1 MVTVRF
7 RVRKQ
12 KNGTYLPTI
21 TKKQEDNFSSS
32 NTSFE
37 WLPYIIGNSAL
48 IGIVMYS
55 NYSLYTDHGVDF
67 WELFY
72 DGFIYLSLGAV
83 LAYLL
88 IPKTKK

>member
-1 MVTVRF
+1 MNKLF
-7 RVRKQ
+7 IA
-12 KNGTYLPTI
+12 LTI
-21 TKKQEDNFSSS
+21 VLISGCSSS
-32 NTSFE
+32 SKFE
-37 WLPYIIGNSAL
+37 RWDCKHQFGPVMNGEVIIGNSAL
-48 IGIVMYS
+48 IGIVIYS

-88 IPKTKK
+88 IPKTVK